1 MQNFG
6 TKTLETMARS
16 NFLYLYYRR
25 VIRFSVKYDVR
36 FQDRSFD
43 FELLFDFKLLL
54 EIELPFDP
62 ELLAQVELLFY
73 LELQLELESLSLI

>member
-6 TKTLETMARS
+6 TKTLEAMVRS

-43 FELLFDFKLLL
+43 FELLL
-54 EIELPFDP
+54 EIELPFHP